1 MLQHLG
7 GMSGSSEQH
16 PQEQAGSSTSSN
28 SSSSGTSLNE
38 MKGSYVFFSVSDPGE
53 KKPSSEKEFSIPN

>member
-28 SSSSGTSLNE
+28 SSSSGKSLNK
-38 MKGSYVFFSVSDPGE
+38 MKGSYVFFSVAEPGE
-53 KKPSSEKEFSIPN
+53 KKPSSEMEF